1 MRTNGTNEMRGEELI
16 DMIYNKDGWNIDL
29 STAPDGKI
37 ISLMFGPRIPKDL
50 VKAARDEW
58 ARRKNKEIQE
68 LAEEASDRR
77 GVDIYEQT

>member
-1 MRTNGTNEMRGEELI
+1 MF
-16 DMIYNKDGWNIDL
+16 YNKDGWNIDL

-37 ISLMFGPRIPKDL
+37 ISLTIGIRTPKDL

-58 ARRKNKEIQE
+58 ARRKNKEMQE

-77 GVDIYEQT
+77 D